1 MMDFEGTTYRPP
13 IELDTPL
20 LQVTIG
26 CSHNSCL
33 FCNMYRD
40 VRFRTIDL
48 DQITSNI
55 KEIKYIFPKVPRI
68 FLVNGDAF
76 VLSANQLKNIAQCII
91 EYLPECLSIAMYASI
106 RNIKSKSDDEL
117 KMLKDLRINDLYV
130 GIETGHKEALEYIEK
145 GHSLIEAH
153 EQLERLNRLGI
164 AHIDHVMLGVAGSGI
179 GISNAHQT
187 ADFLNQS
194 HPKMVWIGTT
204 GIFEGAPLS
213 QEVQSGRFT
222 PATELEMLEEEKELI
237 RLIRL
242 NHIPVYGTHPSNTIK
257 VFGKLPEDRE
267 KMINIIDDG
276 IKTIGR
282 QKLTKAF
289 RRCTL

>member
-1 MMDFEGTTYRPP
+1 MMDYEGTTYRPP
-13 IELDTPL
+13 VELDTPL
-20 LQVTIG
+20 LQVTVG
-26 CSHNSCL
+26 CSHNNCL
-33 FCNMYRD
+33 FCDMYRD
-40 VRFRTIDL
+40 VRFRTIDM
-48 DQITSNI
+48 DQIESDI
-55 KEIKYIFPKVPRI
+55 KEIKYIFPKVNRI

-76 VLSANQLKNIAQCII
+76 VLSANKLKIIASRILK
-91 EYLPECLSIAMYASI
+91 YLPECETISMYASI
-106 RNIKSKSDDEL
+106 NNIKPKSDDEL
-117 KMLKDLRINDLYV
+117 KMLKNLRINDLYV

-145 GHSLIEAH
+145 GHTLIEAK
-153 EQLERLNRLGI
+153 EQLERLNRVGI

-179 GISNAHQT
+179 GISNAQQT

-194 HPKMVWIGTT
+194 HPKIVWIGTT
-204 GIFEGAPLS
+204 GIFEGAPLY
-213 QEVQSGRFT
+213 QEVKSGRFR

-257 VFGKLPEDRE
+257 VFGNLPEDRE

-289 RRCTL
+289 QRSTL

>member
-20 LQVTIG
+20 LQVTVG
-26 CSHNSCL
+26 CSHNSCK
-33 FCNMYRD
+33 FCDMYRD
-40 VRFRTIDL
+40 VKFRTIDL
-48 DQITSNI
+48 DQITSDI

-76 VLSANQLKNIAQCII
+76 VLSTNQLKNIAQCII
-91 EYLPECLSIAMYASI
+91 DYLPECQTIAMYASV
-106 RNIKSKSDDEL
+106 RNIKSKSDAKL

-130 GIETGHKEALEYIEK
+130 GIETGHKEALEYIDK

-153 EQLERLNRLGI
+153 EQLERLNRFGI
-164 AHIDHVMLGVAGSGI
+164 AHIDHVMLGVAGSGN
-179 GISNAHQT
+179 GISNAQQT
-187 ADFLNQS
+187 ADFLNHS
-194 HPKMVWIGTT
+194 HPKIVWIGTT
-204 GIFEGAPLS
+204 GIFEGAPLYG
-213 QEVQSGRFT
+213 EVKSGRFT

-267 KMINIIDDG
+267 KIISIIDDG

-289 RRCTL
+289 QRSTL

>member
-40 VRFRTIDL
+40 VRFRVIDL
-48 DQITSNI
+48 DQITSDI

-91 EYLPECLSIAMYASI
+91 EYLPECQTIAMYASI
-106 RNIKSKSDDEL
+106 RNIISKSDDEL
-117 KMLKDLRINDLYV
+117 KMLKDLSINDLYV
-130 GIETGHKEALEYIEK
+130 GIETGHKKALEYIEK
-145 GHSLIEAH
+145 GHSLIEAR
-153 EQLERLNRLGI
+153 EQLERLNRVGI
-164 AHIDHVMLGVAGSGI
+164 AHIDHVMLGVAGSGN
-179 GISNAHQT
+179 GIANAQQT

-204 GIFEGAPLS
+204 GIFEGAPLYR
-213 QEVQSGRFT
+213 EVQTGRFT

-242 NHIPVYGTHPSNTIK
+242 SHIPVYGTHPSNTIK
-257 VFGKLPEDRE
+257 VFGKLPKDRE

-289 RRCTL
+289 QRCTL